1 MSRVLDQGR
10 PVTTFKLSWR
20 GGSRVFVD
28 PQGRFELTGLEPA
41 EHQRVSAET
50 PDGKWGSSKKFAL
63 SAGERVEVQIDVKSQ
78 GLVRGRLMDPRTGQG
93 VVGLQ
98 VFFGFD
104 ALTRTDGQGLFEARL
119 PVGRYE
125 RFFAMSSTA
134 DLPPISQ
141 VFEVKPGE
149 TTDLGEVPLAQE
161 ASEAEEPEH

>member
-93 VVGLQ
+93 
-98 VFFGFD
+98 
-104 ALTRTDGQGLFEARL
+104 A
-119 PVGRYE
+119 VGRYE

-134 DLPPISQ
+134 DLPPISR